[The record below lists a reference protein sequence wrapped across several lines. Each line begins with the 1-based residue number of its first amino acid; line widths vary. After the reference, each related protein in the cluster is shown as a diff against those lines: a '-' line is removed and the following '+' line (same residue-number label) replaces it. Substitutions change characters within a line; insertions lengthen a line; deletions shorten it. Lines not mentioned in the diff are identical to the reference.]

1 MNLVAIMTQANVTIS
16 YDLSIFLNINYSS
29 DHYQVH
35 KKSFFV
41 FSIRSKIFRESY
53 HCIFSL
59 IKFYDYKVYGT
70 HGDVCLGNNRNE
82 RGLFIQQEFDLSPV
96 CSKE

>member
-1 MNLVAIMTQANVTIS
+1 MFSLSLRHINIFEYQLQLRSLSSTQ
-16 YDLSIFLNINYSS
+16 
-29 DHYQVH
+29 
-35 KKSFFV
+35 KSFFV